1 MVKQE
6 EIGLSIDWVD
16 THERCWRC
24 GYKKPL
30 ERCHII
36 PDSLGEKDEVNP
48 NNNKVSDYN
57 IEIGINIEDA
67 KKLIKKETENYKIC
81 ETGKKQEFVIT
92 NNPIHEIEFKRDNEN

>member
-67 KKLIKKETENYKIC
+67 KKLIKK
-81 ETGKKQEFVIT
+81 
-92 NNPIHEIEFKRDNEN
+92 